1 MTDNVIKSEDVAP
14 KKTTKPKPKK
24 VESTTPV
31 SGDKVVV
38 YFEGSVYSFIDG
50 TSFTYQNPMKEWPAD
65 DAERLFNM
73 GLFRRATDEEKKL
86 YYNSVEA

>member
-14 KKTTKPKPKK
+14 KKTTKQKPKK
-24 VESTTPV
+24 VESASTS
-31 SGDKVVV
+31 SGEKVVV
-38 YFEGSVYSFIDG
+38 YFEGSVYSFVDG
-50 TSFTYQNPMKEWPAD
+50 TSFTYQDPMKEWPAD

-73 GLFRRATDEEKKL
+73 GLFRRATDEEKKI